1 MDVPHEANYVP
12 VVIISQVLIHQK
24 TKGSNPSLSDLNNYF
39 CRSASGKLC
48 TTMTAKVG
56 DEIGKGGFKLRWWYT
71 KLNCTRGDDKEIFM
85 CWKRFPRFRQ
95 NQKETTEVRE
105 TPPKMENGVIPVEEH
120 RNRVLDFESVPM
132 KRKDMADAKVV
143 IVREVWEYVMQWGLD
158 EETMVKMSIQEL
170 EQLRDFTM
178 QRLLM
183 KTTEELGVGA
193 RVNQFAK
200 VMSKQ
205 EFPLPKMKTWL
216 EDISLNITHRSL
228 RGYLQR
234 WLSQHCVEGTGWSQ
248 GGVVRYKAAWR
259 PTEKLFKEMKLENG
273 RNYYLRLGMEMDES
287 KMYTEREKEKREKKL
302 EKIRRCTHMLTKL
315 KNMKIDTSTTGLE
328 CCGRGLKGCDNVKRV
343 IRIM

>member
-1 MDVPHEANYVP
+1 
-12 VVIISQVLIHQK
+12 
-24 TKGSNPSLSDLNNYF
+24 
-39 CRSASGKLC
+39 
-48 TTMTAKVG
+48 MTAKVG

-71 KLNCTRGDDKEIFM
+71 KLNCARGIDGREIFM
-85 CWKRFPRFRQ
+85 CWKRFPRFRH

-105 TPPKMENGVIPVEEH
+105 IPPKMQNGVIPVEEH

-205 EFPLPKMKTWL
+205 EFPLPKMKTVL
-216 EDISLNITHRSL
+216 EDISLNRPLHGRRNRTL
-228 RGYLQR
+228 QVYLQR
-234 WLSQHCVEGTGWSQ
+234 WLSQRCVGYS
-248 GGVVRYKAAWR
+248 GGAVAHGAAWR
-259 PTEKLFKEMKLENG
+259 STEKLFVEMKLENG
-273 RNYYLRLGMEMDES
+273 RNYYLRLGMEMDGS
-287 KMYTEREKEKREKKL
+287 KMYTEWKKEKKEKKL
-302 EKIRRCTHMLTKL
+302 KKIRKCTHMLTKL

-328 CCGRGLKGCDNVKRV
+328 CCGRGNKSCDNVKRV
-343 IRIM
+343 MRIM